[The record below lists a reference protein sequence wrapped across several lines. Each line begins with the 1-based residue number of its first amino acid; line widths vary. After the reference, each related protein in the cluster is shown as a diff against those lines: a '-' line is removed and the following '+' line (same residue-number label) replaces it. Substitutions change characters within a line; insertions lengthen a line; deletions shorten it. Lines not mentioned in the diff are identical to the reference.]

1 MSASAAV
8 VSCFLVT
15 NTNATVSQ
23 KNRVQQQYVYIPG
36 TFMAQSISYIWL
48 KNKKVSA
55 SNVVVKTS
63 RFRSFRYKIVS
74 IRTQAVILHKNFDQF
89 RTSRN
94 LLLTIFHCFEMA
106 GKDLP

>member
-36 TFMAQSISYIWL
+36 TFMAQSISYIFL
-48 KNKKVSA
+48 YRTMAEEQKSVSLECSGKNLQISVVSIQNRFDTN
-55 SNVVVKTS
+55 SSSDITQK
-63 RFRSFRYKIVS
+63 FRSI
-74 IRTQAVILHKNFDQF
+74 Q
-89 RTSRN
+89 N
-94 LLLTIFHCFEMA
+94 LQKPTLDYFSSF
-106 GKDLP
+106 